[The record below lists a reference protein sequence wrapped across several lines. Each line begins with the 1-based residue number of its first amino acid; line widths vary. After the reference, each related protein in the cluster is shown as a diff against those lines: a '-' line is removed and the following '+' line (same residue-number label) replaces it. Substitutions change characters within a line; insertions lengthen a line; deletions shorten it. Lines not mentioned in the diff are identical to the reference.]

1 MAELNIDAALVK
13 NGSLVQ
19 TEEKLVEMQNGC
31 ICCTLREDLLIE
43 VSKLANMKKFDY
55 LLIESTGIG
64 EPQQVAETF
73 AIPTNED
80 GATLDETA
88 SIDTM
93 VTVVDAA
100 NLRSNLSSIKTLAD
114 QEGKEVV
121 GGERNVSDLLL
132 DQIEFANVIL
142 LNKIDL
148 VPGEEAETL
157 KAFLQEL
164 NPGAEVLPCIES
176 KVPLNKIIHTK
187 SFDLEKASKSAGWLQ
202 SLTEEHVPE
211 TLEYGIASFV
221 YR

>member
-1 MAELNIDAALVK
+1 MAELNIDATLVK

-43 VSKLANMKKFDY
+43 VSKLAQMRKFDY

-73 AIPTNED
+73 AIPNED
-80 GATLDETA
+80 GATLDEIS

-93 VTVVDAA
+93 VTVVDSA
-100 NLRSNLSSIKTLAD
+100 NLRSNLASIKTLAD
-114 QEGKEVV
+114 QEGKDVV

-148 VPGEEAETL
+148 VPEEEAETL
-157 KAFLQEL
+157 KAFLQQL
-164 NPGAEVLPCIES
+164 NPGAEVLPCVES
-176 KVPLNKIIHTK
+176 KIPIDKIIHTK
-187 SFDLEKASKSAGWLQ
+187 AFDLEKASKSAGWLQ

>member
-73 AIPTNED
+73 AIPNED
-80 GATLDETA
+80 GAPALDEIS

-100 NLRSNLSSIKTLAD
+100 NLRGNLSSIKTLAD
-114 QEGKEVV
+114 QEGKDVV

-148 VPGEEAETL
+148 VPEEEAETL

-164 NPGAEVLPCIES
+164 NPGAEVLPCTES